1 MVQAAAEPVHGA
13 YGTIP
18 GASPRS
24 VPQAAL
30 RNVGPKAVAVLALA
44 ILAVACVAGFSG
56 QMGTV
61 ALEETQLHADS
72 MASVADAILSQS
84 GDEAHSANHIPAS
97 IAALAAQAAREKETG
112 RLSATVELPQISKK
126 MAKEAAEAKHEIMIE
141 HKVDRQKKAAQR
153 AVKMHKL
160 MLERKAKAEE
170 KHHLAEVRKEDK
182 EARAKL
188 HVNEKKIMKEH
199 AEKMAAKAK
208 LAAKLAHT
216 APKGKGVCSACGV
229 DAMCHRVCE
238 KAEAVRAAKAH
249 K

>member
-1 MVQAAAEPVHGA
+1 VHGA

-170 KHHLAEVRKEDK
+170 KHHLAEVRKEEHK